1 MKCKRYEFDKRVVRE
16 RERVLRVMYIV
27 REKIPFDLTGRESF
41 RRLEEAIPALM
52 LFR

>member
-1 MKCKRYEFDKRVVRE
+1 MKCKRCEFDKRVVRD
-16 RERVLRVMYIV
+16 RERRYIV
-27 REKIPFDLTGRESF
+27 LEKIPFDLTGRESF